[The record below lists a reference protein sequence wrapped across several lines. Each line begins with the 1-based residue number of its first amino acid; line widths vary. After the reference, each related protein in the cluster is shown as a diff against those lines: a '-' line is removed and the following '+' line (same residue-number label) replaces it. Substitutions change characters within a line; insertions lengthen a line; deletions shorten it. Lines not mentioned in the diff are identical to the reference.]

1 MGLRSSRTSDPHTF
15 SLSGV
20 NQEPTGALAGRL
32 LAVPWR
38 LRVPRGD
45 VFTPYRRS
53 IRLVQPDRMVDHR
66 LAMQRRPTPY
76 FRWVPTILLL
86 GCVGEIAETEAPGG
100 ASRPV
105 LPSGGTGTSTPPGQ
119 PSGAGASTSTS
130 TSPGQPSG
138 AGPSMVPGQPMA
150 GPSAPTAKT
159 SGGRPVVRLLSR
171 EELKNTIQDL
181 FGVAVAD
188 SELPYADIRLS
199 TLASPASDF
208 MGATDFERMDRLT
221 YGVAQ
226 QFVAGLQ
233 AGPNRCADKN
243 MACLDTLLSA
253 HGRRIFRRPIDSVEL
268 KTYKGLYT
276 QEATRKGHDA
286 GLVLALT
293 GMLQSPHFLYRSELG
308 EPVPGADGLVRLA
321 DWEYAA
327 ALSFLLTRS
336 TPDDAL
342 LDAAGALRNPATVS
356 AQVSRLLASKRGSA
370 GVLDFYERWLGVHEF
385 AEVEKDAK
393 LFPTFDAA
401 FKTAARREFHETVRA
416 EVLGG
421 GSFRNLLLTSKG
433 FVEAK
438 LAAVYGVRAP
448 VPAAQAD
455 LGLVRAGLL
464 TQVAFLAAASKE
476 NDTNPMHVGKT
487 IFDQVLCQPFPSPP
501 DNALLVPFTP
511 MSGASRR
518 QNMDLR
524 TAGAACQGCH
534 KILNGVAFSFDAYDP
549 IGRHRRKLEGL
560 DIDTSGEFINTR
572 DANGRFANVPEM
584 MRLLAASTQVSE
596 CHVMQWLR
604 YSLGRAE
611 TDADRPSLARA
622 HEVFAQKGWNVLAM
636 LTELSLSDAFVYRR
650 STP

>member
-1 MGLRSSRTSDPHTF
+1 
-15 SLSGV
+15 
-20 NQEPTGALAGRL
+20 
-32 LAVPWR
+32 
-38 LRVPRGD
+38 
-45 VFTPYRRS
+45 
-53 IRLVQPDRMVDHR
+53 
-66 LAMQRRPTPY
+66 
-76 FRWVPTILLL
+76 
-86 GCVGEIAETEAPGG
+86 
-100 ASRPV
+100 
-105 LPSGGTGTSTPPGQ
+105 
-119 PSGAGASTSTS
+119 
-130 TSPGQPSG
+130 
-138 AGPSMVPGQPMA
+138 
-150 GPSAPTAKT
+150 
-159 SGGRPVVRLLSR
+159 
-171 EELKNTIQDL
+171 
-181 FGVAVAD
+181 
-188 SELPYADIRLS
+188 
-199 TLASPASDF
+199 
-208 MGATDFERMDRLT
+208 MGATDFEKVDRLT
-221 YGVAQ
+221 YGTAQ
-226 QFVAGLQ
+226 HFVTKLQ
-233 AGPNRCADKN
+233 AGSSRCAQGD
-243 MACLDTLLSA
+243 MACLDALLGGQ
-253 HGRRIFRRPIDSVEL
+253 GRRVFRRPLEVVEL
-268 KTYKGLYT
+268 KAYKELYAK
-276 QEATRKGHDA
+276 EALRKGHDA

-293 GMLQSPHFLYRSELG
+293 AMLQPPHFLYRSELG
-308 EPVPGADGLVRLA
+308 GVMPVEGTLLRLT

-336 TPDDAL
+336 TPDDAV
-342 LDAAGALRNPATVS
+342 LDAAAAGTLRAPQGVA
-356 AQVSRLLASKRGSA
+356 AQITRLLASKRGSA

-393 LFPTFDAA
+393 LFPMFDAA
-401 FKTAARREFHETVRA
+401 FKMAARREFHETVRA
-416 EVLGG
+416 EVLAG

-455 LGLVRAGLL
+455 LGLARAGLL
-464 TQVAFLAAASKE
+464 TQVAFLASASKE
-476 NDTNPMHVGKT
+476 NDTNPLHVAKT

-511 MSGASRR
+511 MPGASRR

-524 TAGAACQGCH
+524 TAGGACQACH

-549 IGRHRRKLEGL
+549 IGRHRKKLDGL

-650 STP
+650 STR